1 MTTRAE
7 IEADALSD
15 AEFREHMRPLSSAL
29 GKYAKAMAAQP
40 ELHRNL
46 PSHDSRAMAELAAQ
60 SQWAIA
66 EWNEP
71 ARNAH
76 SYGSMLAYF
85 VAEHLAA
92 YAAIIDGASVGPR
105 FAHLATARTI
115 FETAPIAR
123 WLLEP
128 RIPLDKRIKRSI
140 VYRLKSANELG
151 RMQHEPRLVSQSQ
164 LNRER
169 CARYIEAQGWLVKGL
184 ELGGESL
191 PAGKTEFSK
200 VAFGASFVELDRT
213 LWAIM
218 SGAQHGS
225 WYALADGLRAERL
238 EVDPLDPTGMV
249 APLMVTSENLTMFG
263 IMCWHGCSAVATA
276 RSELMGWSSSTEM
289 IASGEAIEAI
299 ARDFVQHRRSKSSS
313 PDAAL

>member
-1 MTTRAE
+1 MTTRAQ
-7 IEADALSD
+7 IEAAALSD
-15 AEFREHMRPLSSAL
+15 EAFREHMLPLSSAL

-60 SQWAIA
+60 SRWAIP

-85 VAEHLAA
+85 LAEHLAA

-105 FAHLATARTI
+105 YAHLATARSI

-128 RIPLDKRIKRSI
+128 GIPLEARIKRSI
-140 VYRLKSANELG
+140 VYRLRSANELG
-151 RMQHEPRLVSQSQ
+151 RMQHEPRLVLQCQ
-164 LNRER
+164 QNRDR
-169 CARYIEAQGWLVKGL
+169 CARYIEARGWLVKGL

-200 VAFGASFVELDRT
+200 FAFGASSIDLDRT
-213 LWAIM
+213 LWSIM

-225 WYALADGLRAERL
+225 WYALADGLKGEKL
-238 EVDPLDPTGMV
+238 EVDPLDPTGTV
-249 APLMVTSENLTMFG
+249 APLMVKSENLTMFG
-263 IMCWHGCSAVATA
+263 IMCWHGCSAVAAA
-276 RSELMGWSSSTEM
+276 RCELMGWSPSTDM
-289 IASGEAIEAI
+289 TTNGEVIEKI
-299 ARDFVQHRRSKSSS
+299 ARDFVQHWRSRSSS
-313 PDAAL
+313 PDATM